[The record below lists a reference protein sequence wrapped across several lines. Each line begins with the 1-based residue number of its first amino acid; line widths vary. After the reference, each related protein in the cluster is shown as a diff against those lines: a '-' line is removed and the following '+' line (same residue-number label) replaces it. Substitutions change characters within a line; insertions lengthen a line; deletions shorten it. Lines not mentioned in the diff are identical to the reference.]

1 MDPMG
6 PTGPISS
13 EGPMGPRPKWAQ
25 MVATGP
31 HGPMVHWAQGAQRVP
46 GAIGCNG
53 PMGHRPNWGP
63 MGPGPNWAQWV
74 LGPTG
79 PWAQLAPWRETE
91 ADVYVSRRYCCMRF
105 QHAHCLHAC
114 SLSICIMA
122 SNPFRPLVSHR
133 SHASPKL

>member
-1 MDPMG
+1 MGPMSQWTRWVQQAQSAQKAQWVPGPNGPKWLQPGPMGQWSNGPKGPSGSQVQLGATAQWVTG
-6 PTGPISS
+6 PTGD
-13 EGPMGPRPKWAQ
+13 
-25 MVATGP
+25 
-31 HGPMVHWAQGAQRVP
+31 
-46 GAIGCNG
+46 
-53 PMGHRPNWGP
+53 
-63 MGPGPNWAQWV
+63 QWV

-122 SNPFRPLVSHR
+122 SNPFRPLVSHS